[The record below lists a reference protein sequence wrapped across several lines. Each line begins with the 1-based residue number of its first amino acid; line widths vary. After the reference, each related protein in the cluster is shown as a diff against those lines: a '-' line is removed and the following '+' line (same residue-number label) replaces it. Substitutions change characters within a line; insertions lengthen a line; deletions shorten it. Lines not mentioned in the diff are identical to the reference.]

1 MKTALIDADILRYE
15 VGSVGQKLNKETGE
29 VDILPFDFV
38 KEVLDERIRIIT
50 EGSGADKAALYLT
63 GDRTT
68 HRIYTKRNPG
78 GEFIPNFRE
87 ALAKG
92 KVYKGTRKADK
103 PFHFYNLTAYI
114 LSKGL
119 DGDTTVHVANGC
131 EADDLMGIAAFNRRD
146 DEGVVICSRDKDLR
160 MVPGTHYGWECGK
173 QPEFGP
179 VVYDDLGK
187 IELVRSKSGNKIVG
201 GGWAFFCAQLLTGDV
216 VDNIGGA
223 RGIGPVRGYELLQN
237 CTDRRSYF
245 DTVVM
250 AYKENYGPQWKE
262 HLAEQS
268 SLLWI
273 IRERN
278 PDGTLKH
285 FNIEEWLD
293 GELPVV
299 QTQDV

>member
-1 MKTALIDADILRYE
+1 M
-15 VGSVGQKLNKETGE
+15 NKETGE

-78 GEFIPNFRE
+78 GEFISNFRE

-179 VVYDDLGK
+179 IKYDTLGK
-187 IELVRSKSGNKIVG
+187 IDLVRNKSSTKITG
-201 GGWAFFCAQLLTGDV
+201 GGFKFFCAQLLTGDV

-223 RGIGPVRGYELLQN
+223 RGVGPVGAYKILADCATEREAFNSVRRVYEELDSERWKELL
-237 CTDRRSYF
+237 T
-245 DTVVM
+245 
-250 AYKENYGPQWKE
+250 
-262 HLAEQS
+262 EQC

-278 PDGTLKH
+278 DDGSLKH